1 MLNFTSDNCAGAHP
15 EVLDA
20 LVRANVGQ
28 EVSYGADGHTRRLSD
43 LVRDLFGPAAT
54 VYPVFNGTGANVVAL
69 QAMQPLWGAT
79 ICSTGAHINTDEGGA
94 PERVAGLK
102 LVPVACL
109 DGKLAPDAIESVATF
124 VGNEHHAQPTTVSL
138 TQSTEVGTV
147 YTQSELAALV
157 DFSHARGMHVHMDGA
172 RLANAAAALDLP
184 LRALTTDI
192 GVDVVSFGGTKNG
205 LLFGELVIVLNPRF
219 DEGMRYVRKFNMQLA
234 SKMRFVSAQFI
245 ALLEGDLWLRSASR
259 ANSMAARLR
268 SRLEDLAPVDFTRP
282 TQVNAVF
289 ATIPPEVERSLR
301 NVARFQTWTPSTN
314 EVRWMCSHDTTE
326 SEVEAFVRAVRNAFD
341 AERRDVVHA
350 PEAPTAR
357 QETAAPGLSAN
368 PVIEPPF

>member
-1 MLNFTSDNCAGAHP
+1 MLNFTSDNCAGAHQ

-20 LVRANVGQ
+20 LVRASVGQ
-28 EVSYGADGHTRRLSD
+28 EVSYGADSYTTRLGD

-79 ICSTGAHINTDEGGA
+79 ICSAGAHINTDEGGA

-102 LVPVACL
+102 LVPAPSR
-109 DGKLAPDAIESVATF
+109 DGKLTPDAIESVATF

-172 RLANAAAALDLP
+172 RLANAAAALDVP

-205 LLFGELVIVLNPRF
+205 LLFGELVIVLNPGF
-219 DEGMRYVRKFNMQLA
+219 DDGMRYVRKFNMQLA
-234 SKMRFVSAQFI
+234 SKMRFISAQFI

-268 SRLEDLAPVDFTRP
+268 SRLEELATVDFTRP

-289 ATIPPEVERSLR
+289 ATIPPEVERDLR
-301 NVARFQTWTPSTN
+301 SVARIQTWTPSTN

-326 SEVEAFVRAVRNAFD
+326 SEVEAFARAVRKAFD
-341 AERRDVVHA
+341 AERRDVA
-350 PEAPTAR
+350 
-357 QETAAPGLSAN
+357 S
-368 PVIEPPF
+368 